1 VLIKAPRGYDLS
13 AYMREW
19 LARAPKA
26 ATGVRLEVDIDPMS
40 FL

>member
-1 VLIKAPRGYDLS
+1 VRG
-13 AYMREW
+13 W

-26 ATGVRLEVDIDPMS
+26 ETGVRLEVDIDPVS